1 MQFSTVVIAAFAAL
15 AYAGPA
21 EKRST
26 REAGQVDI
34 SLPPGCTK
42 TDLASKA

>member
-1 MQFSTVVIAAFAAL
+1 MQFSALVVAAFAAIT
-15 AYAGPA
+15 YASPA
-21 EKRST
+21 EVRST

-42 TDLASKA
+42 ADLASV